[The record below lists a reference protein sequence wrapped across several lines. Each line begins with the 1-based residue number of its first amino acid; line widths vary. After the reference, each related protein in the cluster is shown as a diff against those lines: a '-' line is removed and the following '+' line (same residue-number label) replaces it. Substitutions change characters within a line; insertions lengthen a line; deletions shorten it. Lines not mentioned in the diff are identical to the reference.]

1 MILIKEKL
9 IEMSYF
15 IVKYFSIHDLKSTIV
30 YIVLMII
37 VLIVLMI
44 KFIISNNSIDDK
56 SNGLLK

>member
-15 IVKYFSIHDLKSTIV
+15 IVKYFSIHHLKSTIV
-30 YIVLMII
+30 Y
-37 VLIVLMI
+37 IVLMI